1 LISVL
6 CGGFRQKVG
15 SFSEENQSKKKWRMA
30 NKRAEI

>member
-15 SFSEENQSKKKWRMA
+15 SFSEENQSKKK
-30 NKRAEI
+30 